1 MTPRRTAVSRL
12 LGSAIALAVLLV
24 AAIGMDN
31 WGDLLGSPPQAAPSA
46 PDARPAAQ
54 RVAQGAVL
62 ARAGNCVACHS
73 AQGGA
78 PLAGGRPIE
87 TPFGTVYT
95 SNLTPDPDTGL
106 GRWQIED
113 FRQALQRGRAPGG
126 RLLIPAFPY
135 EHTRV
140 MTLQDM
146 DDVWAWLQ
154 TQPPVH
160 QPTPAHTLRWPY
172 GTQAA
177 LAVWRS
183 LFLSDTP
190 WQADPA
196 RSAQWNRGAYLVQ
209 GLGHCAACHSPRN
222 ALGANGGIADL
233 SGGRMPGQ
241 GWYAPSLVD
250 PRETG
255 LAEQSIEE
263 IVALLQTGRNRSAST
278 LGPMGEVVQ
287 HGLQHL
293 PEADLRAMAVYLQA
307 RAQDPN
313 APRAAQAAR
322 RGPGDWLRSLGNAQP
337 KPRAPEPAPAAVTA
351 LGLSVYKA
359 HCADCHGERGEGQPG
374 RWPPLAGNRA
384 VLLDDPS
391 NLMQVVMHGAYA
403 PVTRGQPRPYGMPP
417 YQLTLQDAELAAV
430 LTVIRQDGL
439 AEGPSRRQLAPQV
452 TPLQV
457 RQWRETD
464 GH

>member
-222 ALGANGGIADL
+222 VFGASGAVSDLGGGL
-233 SGGRMPGQ
+233 MPVVN
-241 GWYAPSLVD
+241 WYAPDLTD
-250 PRETG
+250 DAETG
-255 LAEQSIEE
+255 LASTP
-263 IVALLQTGRNRSAST
+263 VADTVRLLRTGVSAHARTS
-278 LGPMGEVVQ
+278 GPMAEVVQ

-293 PEADLRAMAVYLQA
+293 GEDDLTAVAVYLQSRA
-307 RAQDPN
+307 RSPVAKTETPN
-313 APRAAQAAR
+313 APARAVRADVAQ
-322 RGPGDWLRSLGNAQP
+322 RGV
-337 KPRAPEPAPAAVTA
+337 K
-351 LGLSVYKA
+351 VYER
-359 HCADCHGERGEGQPG
+359 HCVQCHGEQGRGVPG
-374 RWPPLAGNRA
+374 AYPALAGNRA
-384 VLLDDPS
+384 VLLRDPT
-391 NLMQVVMHGAYA
+391 NLVQVVLYGGYS
-403 PVTRGQPRPYGMPP
+403 PVTAGHPRPFGMPP
-417 YQLTLQDAELAAV
+417 GILELDDRDIAAV
-430 LTVIRQDGL
+430 LTHLRTQWGHSAGEVTALKVNRIRAQQDK
-439 AEGPSRRQLAPQV
+439 
-452 TPLQV
+452 
-457 RQWRETD
+457 
-464 GH
+464 